1 MQSLNEALT
10 ELVEKKDRN
19 TVANLLVEIDQVIEF
34 TSSRVDKLLDM
45 WVTVTADMK
54 KNLTNA
60 QSNRKLILS
69 ALHQLPL

>member
-45 WVTVTADMK
+45 
-54 KNLTNA
+54 
-60 QSNRKLILS
+60 
-69 ALHQLPL
+69 